1 MSAIP
6 AGNGGLPLA
15 DPTAW
20 VASISEGFA
29 AVADGYDADRN
40 EIFRQAGAWLAET
53 AGLPGEAWVLDL
65 GCGKGA
71 ASLPAARAVGPHG
84 HVLGI
89 DLAAPMLPHA
99 RDLARAAALP
109 NVTFREG
116 DAADPGWPPDSFDAV
131 LAANVVQ
138 FLPRTA
144 KAIGRWRE
152 VLVARGRLGI
162 AWTVGQDPRWGP
174 VLAAVDAYV
183 PDGVPGFA
191 SFMRRPPFASIG
203 AFEDL
208 VTGCGFEHVT
218 SAVREFTT
226 GCRDP
231 EQWWQGCQTQCPWAV
246 SWRHIPADWLAQAKR
261 DAFMVLEDLRGPD
274 GALSHSLT
282 LACTTG
288 RKAAH

>member
-1 MSAIP
+1 MA
-6 AGNGGLPLA
+6 
-15 DPTAW
+15 
-20 VASISEGFA
+20 
-29 AVADGYDADRN
+29 
-40 EIFRQAGAWLAET
+40 
-53 AGLPGEAWVLDL
+53 
-65 GCGKGA
+65 
-71 ASLPAARAVGPHG
+71 
-84 HVLGI
+84 
-89 DLAAPMLPHA
+89 
-99 RDLARAAALP
+99 
-109 NVTFREG
+109 
-116 DAADPGWPPDSFDAV
+116 
-131 LAANVVQ
+131 
-138 FLPRTA
+138 
-144 KAIGRWRE
+144 
-152 VLVARGRLGI
+152 LGI
-162 AWTVGQDPRWGP
+162 AWTVGQDSRWGP

-246 SWRHIPADWLAQAKR
+246 SWRHIPADRLAQAKR